1 MKGFTLIELLVVVLI
16 IGILASVALPQYQ
29 KAVAKSRF
37 VQLQVLMDALIKSQQ
52 MYYLANGQY
61 AETFDQ
67 MELMPDWELNDSAT
81 KITNGNII
89 CSKNGDYME
98 FACAQPRSNVPRL
111 FFNAVAGREW
121 KWCRA
126 GNDFQEQVCK
136 AVGGVFQRS
145 ASDYTDYKL
154 P

>member
-37 VQLQVLMDALIKSQQ
+37 VQLQVLMDALIKSQK

-61 AETFDQ
+61 ADTFDQ

-81 KITNGNII
+81 QISNGNIT
-89 CSKNGDYME
+89 CYKNHDYME
-98 FACAQPRSNVPRL
+98 FICSQYGSNVPRL
-111 FFNAVAGREW
+111 FFIAVAGREG
-121 KWCRA
+121 KFCRA

-136 AVGGVFQRS
+136 AVGGIFQRR
-145 ASDYTDYKL
+145 ATTYVDYRL